1 MLPLVLAAALAA
13 EATPPEPVDHAA
25 ARLLERVGK
34 GEPSVSDVQRAAA
47 DRSSAGAIGSWRSRA
62 RLAALVP
69 KVSADLKIDERRYRV
84 VGLTASSEVDYVR
97 DSPSMVIG
105 FRLSWDL
112 GGLVFADAE
121 LRAAQ
126 QSSATAK
133 TRAEAVGQATRVYYE
148 RQRLMLEVASE
159 PAPTARERAE
169 QELRLEELAAELD
182 ALTGGLYTRGGR

>member
-1 MLPLVLAAALAA
+1 MLPILLATALAA
-13 EATPPEPVDHAA
+13 EAVPPAPVDHAA
-25 ARLLERVGK
+25 ARLLHRAGN
-34 GEPSVSDVQRAAA
+34 GEPAVGEVQRAAA
-47 DRSSAGAIGSWRSRA
+47 DLASAGASSSWRSRA

-69 KVSADLKIDERRYRV
+69 RVSADLKIDERRYRV

-126 QSSATAK
+126 QASATAK
-133 TRAEAVGQATRVYYE
+133 VRAEAVRQATRVYYE
-148 RQRLMLEVASE
+148 RQRLLLEVASE
-159 PAPTARERAE
+159 PAATARERAE

-182 ALTGGLYTRGGR
+182 ALTGGLYARGER